1 MSFGIRVESAPAD
14 LIAGA
19 IVALSFWALV
29 GLHGCAHTAAPSG
42 GPADTIPPILIE
54 VRPESLSVAQDFD
67 DEVRFE
73 FNEAIS
79 ERDVRGAVIVYPFEA
94 RPRVK
99 KGGSNLRVRPR
110 AGWIENLIYHVRV
123 EAVIQDLFNNRIPE
137 PIEYAFSTGVALTQN
152 VVSGTV
158 FDRITARPLAAGRV
172 DMVLLP
178 DTVRYGTAS
187 DSVGAFRL
195 RTVPEGEY
203 LVIAYED
210 LNSDRRAD
218 NFDRSDTVRVSLA
231 ASDSLVL
238 DFSVF
243 RHDTIGPSL
252 NQVRP
257 VDSLT
262 LELQFDGFLDPDSA
276 LTVGSVQVL
285 ALPDS
290 TPLAVDT
297 VLHAWQAAD
306 WREARRLAA
315 RAAADSLAADTIP
328 RDTLTVDTLAAD
340 TVDLG
345 PGPEATPPDDEL
357 AELEETELQPAEPL
371 PAPRIVVVLQDP
383 LAPGEYLVS
392 ALGIV
397 NITGLAATS
406 SLPYQQTEPD
416 ADDDS
421 EGG

>member
-1 MSFGIRVESAPAD
+1 MSFGLRVESAPAD

-19 IVALSFWALV
+19 IGILSFSALV

-73 FNEAIS
+73 FSEAIS
-79 ERDVRGAVIVYPFEA
+79 ERDIRGAVILYPFEA

-99 KGGSNLRVRPR
+99 KGSRNLRVRPR
-110 AGWIENLIYHVRV
+110 AGWIKNLIYHVRV
-123 EAVIQDLFNNRIPE
+123 EPVIQDLFNNRIPE
-137 PIEYAFSTGVALTQN
+137 PIEYAFSTGAPLTQN
-152 VVSGTV
+152 TVSGTV
-158 FDRITARPLAAGRV
+158 FDRITARPLAGGRV

-203 LVIAYED
+203 LVIGYED
-210 LNSDRRAD
+210 LNGDRRAD
-218 NFDRSDTVRVSLA
+218 NFDRTDTVRVSLA
-231 ASDSLVL
+231 AADSLML

-252 NQVRP
+252 SQIRS

-276 LTVGSVQVL
+276 LTVRDVEVF

-290 TPLAVDT
+290 TPLPVDT
-297 VLHAWQAAD
+297 VFHAWQFPD
-306 WREARRLAA
+306 WREARRRAA
-315 RAAADSLAADTIP
+315 RAAADTLAADTIP
-328 RDTLTVDTLAAD
+328 PDTLVADTLAAD
-340 TVDLG
+340 TVDVG
-345 PGPEATPPDDEL
+345 PGAEGTPQDDEFVDFED
-357 AELEETELQPAEPL
+357 AELQEAEPL
-371 PAPRIVVVLQDP
+371 PAPRIVVVLQSP
-383 LAPGEYLVS
+383 LAPGEYLVR
-392 ALGIV
+392 ALGMV
-397 NITGLAATS
+397 NITGLSATS
-406 SLPYQQTEPD
+406 SLPYEQAEPD

-421 EGG
+421 GPG